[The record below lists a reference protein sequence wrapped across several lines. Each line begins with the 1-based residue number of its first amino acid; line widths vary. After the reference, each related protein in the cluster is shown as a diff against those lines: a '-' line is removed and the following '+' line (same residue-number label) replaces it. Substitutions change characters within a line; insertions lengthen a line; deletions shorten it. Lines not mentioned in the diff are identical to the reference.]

1 MEQETL
7 FSTDMTPAECW
18 EKETTKRAL
27 DELFVLVRQ
36 YKTSKSYSELIQF
49 ITHFHFYSPYNAM
62 LVHIQMPGATFI
74 APARRWL
81 NEFGRIVKTDARPL
95 VILQPM
101 GPVMFVFD
109 VTQTEPGP
117 KSRPLPQEV
126 EKPFKVR
133 YGTIGGEIDQTIE
146 NAKRDGI
153 RIMTQEQGS
162 LSAGSIRK
170 VDLQTQS
177 LKFYTG
183 KGKDGNPLYN
193 YIPVNYD
200 LLISSNIERESQ
212 YSTLVHE
219 LAHLYC
225 GHLGTPNNKWWPDR
239 RGLSTLTG
247 EFEAESVTYLVCKR
261 LDIDI
266 PSDEYLSSYLDKD
279 QDIPNISLECL
290 MKATGLIEQ
299 MGKHQLKARKTT

>member
-1 MEQETL
+1 
-7 FSTDMTPAECW
+7 
-18 EKETTKRAL
+18 
-27 DELFVLVRQ
+27 
-36 YKTSKSYSELIQF
+36 
-49 ITHFHFYSPYNAM
+49 
-62 LVHIQMPGATFI
+62 
-74 APARRWL
+74 
-81 NEFGRIVKTDARPL
+81 
-95 VILQPM
+95 
-101 GPVMFVFD
+101 
-109 VTQTEPGP
+109 
-117 KSRPLPQEV
+117 
-126 EKPFKVR
+126 
-133 YGTIGGEIDQTIE
+133 
-146 NAKRDGI
+146 
-153 RIMTQEQGS
+153 MTQEQGS

-193 YIPVNYD
+193 YIPVSYD